1 MEAGWPP
8 VKDVKGRI
16 PEVSREVASASES
29 AFCDMEAEVRKRES
43 PAKGQ
48 GASKN
53 LVLMGWDSGRQGP
66 VGREATSQGG
76 LSASRMGTFSQAH

>member
-1 MEAGWPP
+1 MATCQGCEGC
-8 VKDVKGRI
+8 RI
-16 PEVSREVASASES
+16 PEASREVPPASES
-29 AFCDMEAEVRKRES
+29 AAICDMEAEVRKRKP

-53 LVLMGWDSGRQGP
+53 LVLVGWDSGREGP
-66 VGREATSQGG
+66 VRREAISQEG